1 MTLLRLANNLIDSS
15 KIDYDYLKPNFKIYN
30 IVTLIEDSIGN
41 LAEYIKEKNLT
52 YVFDTNEEEVYVRCD
67 QEFIQRII
75 LNLIS
80 NSIKHTREGGI
91 E

>member
-41 LAEYIKEKNLT
+41 LAEYIKREKFNL
-52 YVFDTNEEEVYVRCD
+52 
-67 QEFIQRII
+67 RI
-75 LNLIS
+75 
-80 NSIKHTREGGI
+80 
-91 E
+91 